1 MDGHCFS
8 CWIPVHGQCA
18 PTQGFSKVL
27 LRSNPNHPNG
37 WRFTNEN
44 HPFTVRFP
52 SLGLVQIPWRKNPE
66 KTPNWSRKASQWIGF
81 TKKKSA
87 EHSVGKSSGDG
98 PSLNINW
105 HETSAKNPWPHGI
118 HPKQRTPPFT
128 SSPAEITWKFH
139 RGMQKGPPWPGD

>member
-1 MDGHCFS
+1 MGGDSQMKTIRSPFASQVWVGS
-8 CWIPVHGQCA
+8 DSLEKKHGKNTKLVQ
-18 PTQGFSKVL
+18 K
-27 LRSNPNHPNG
+27 
-37 WRFTNEN
+37 RFTMGRI
-44 HPFTVRFP
+44 H
-52 SLGLVQIPWRKNPE
+52 K
-66 KTPNWSRKASQWIGF
+66 KT
-81 TKKKSA
+81 SA

-139 RGMQKGPPWPGD
+139 RGMQKGPPWSGD

>member
-1 MDGHCFS
+1 MGGDS
-8 CWIPVHGQCA
+8 QMKTI
-18 PTQGFSKVL
+18 
-27 LRSNPNHPNG
+27 RSPFASQV
-37 WRFTNEN
+37 WVWFRF
-44 HPFTVRFP
+44 
-52 SLGLVQIPWRKNPE
+52 LGEKTRKKHQTGPE
-66 KTPNWSRKASQWIGF
+66 KLHNGSDSQ
-81 TKKKSA
+81 KKSA